1 MTVKLYR
8 VSSGF
13 VNVPDQIVTSRPG
26 GDCIYYENE
35 YELPQGY
42 TLGETE
48 SRRQAIFDPSGKYC
62 DVCVGGKHTNV
73 VLLVTEDG
81 ITAMKLDANPA
92 EMKIRDRRQ
101 NAGLTQQQLASAV
114 GATQK
119 QISAWETGQN
129 EPSIKVLKA
138 MAQALDCKIDDLV

>member
-1 MTVKLYR
+1 MNVKLYR

-42 TLGETE
+42 ALGETE
-48 SRRQAIFDPSGKYC
+48 SGRQAIFDPSGKYC

-81 ITAMKLDANPA
+81 MKAMRLATAAT

-129 EPSIKVLKA
+129 EPSIKALKA
-138 MAQALDCKIDDLV
+138 MSKALDCKIDDLV